1 MINRDDMLELTRRMT
16 VKRNCFSRIVGAYFD
31 NEGFVTGTFNTHFLK
46 LSESERDKNLK
57 LCKTV
62 PYATTNVLLKEMR
75 IPDSSLKPG
84 TTIHFLKSAI
94 DTEFKNDALFDVFYD
109 YFGEN
114 FVVDGDFA
122 LYLFLGDYDIPKK
135 GTDKVDQW
143 ESEDMFSYLIGVICP
158 VDKNYEPSEPLCGF
172 MYPAY
177 KNRGAYEN
185 LVNVYNGDSYPEL
198 LHILGV

>member
-1 MINRDDMLELTRRMT
+1 MLELTRRMT